1 MNENLFAKGPRKN
14 YHEYARFAT
23 GKRSWKRREWKS
35 RNDKVATTYIHIY
48 ILVCVCTSWFVQFE
62 RDEIHPNISM
72 PNNSP
77 YSVTILN
84 RGERNCRKEVR
95 KYVKRRKSRN
105 EAVIPDKGHRKFSEC
120 LCSRGGGNKLE
131 LITA

>member
-1 MNENLFAKGPRKN
+1 MKTCLPRDQERITTNTHGLQREKEVGNVESGNL
-14 YHEYARFAT
+14 
-23 GKRSWKRREWKS
+23 